1 MHSPRVNGKFLE
13 VEGQRFFVKGVTYGT
28 FAPDEH
34 GVQFPAP
41 TQIDR
46 DFALMAA
53 NGINTVRVY
62 TVPTTALLDAAATH
76 GLRVM
81 AGIPWAQHIAFLDNL
96 SVQRQVRKD
105 VASTIAALASHP
117 AMLMFAVGNEIP
129 APVVRWHGQRRVERF
144 LRDLYQDAKSAA
156 PSSLLT
162 YVNFPPT
169 EYLDLDCFD
178 VCAFNVYLHREPE
191 LRAYLA
197 RLQHVAGPRPLLLAE
212 AGADSIRET
221 PEGQAQL
228 TATHLRTAFAEGA
241 CGAVAFAWTDEWWR
255 GGSDVNDW
263 AFGLVDASRQ
273 PKPALSA
280 VSRVFLDAPF
290 AAAERAVW
298 PRVSVVVCAYNAAE
312 TIDDCLTSLA
322 NLTYPDT
329 EIIVVNDGSRDG
341 TGDLA

>member
-105 VASTIAALASHP
+105 VASTVAALAAHP

-129 APVVRWHGQRRVERF
+129 ASVVRWHGQRRVERF
-144 LRDLYQDAKSAA
+144 LRDLYQEAKSAA

-169 EYLDLDCFD
+169 EFLDLDCFD
-178 VCAFNVYLHREPE
+178 VCSFNVYLHRERD
-191 LRAYLA
+191 LRAYLV
-197 RLQHVAGPRPLLLAE
+197 RLQHIDGTRPLLLAE
-212 AGADSIRET
+212 AGADSVREGMD
-221 PEGQAQL
+221 GQARI
-228 TATHLRTAFAEGA
+228 TAMHIQTAFEEGA

-255 GGSDVNDW
+255 GGQSVDDW
-263 AFGLVDASRQ
+263 AFGLVDRERRA
-273 PKPALSA
+273 KPALAAVASA
-280 VSRVFLDAPF
+280 FADAPF
-290 AAAERAVW
+290 PATVRTRW
-298 PRVSVVVCAYNAAE
+298 PKVSVVVCAYNAAD
-312 TIDDCLTSLA
+312 TIDDCLTSL
-322 NLTYPDT
+322 
-329 EIIVVNDGSRDG
+329 
-341 TGDLA
+341 